1 MIFLDFAR
9 SGLDAFGWFLFLG
22 FGKTKWEER
31 DLILV
36 MK

>member
-1 MIFLDFAR
+1 MFFL
-9 SGLDAFGWFLFLG
+9 GLRAERIRCILVFLFMG